1 MSLAGRHILSIDQFN
16 RSELERILEVA
27 HTLEP
32 VARRQYRCDALD
44 GAVMANLFFEA
55 STRTRLSFHT
65 AFSRLGGRV
74 CDTTGFTFSSLSKG
88 ESLEDTARVIS
99 GYADAIVMRHPETGS
114 VAQFAKGI
122 RVPVINAGDGTGEH
136 PSQALLDYYTID
148 SEFRRLGKTID
159 GMTIALVGDLKHGRT
174 IHSLCRLLRLFRNI
188 TFHFIAPPALAA
200 PQELLDSLKAAGHHV
215 REFDSISSGLPGAG
229 VIYATR
235 IQRERIEGGE
245 EMEGYSEDYRINR
258 TAIENYA
265 AKDVVIMHP
274 LPRDGRPGAFDL
286 ATDLDDLPN
295 LAIFRQ
301 ADNGVTMRMAIF
313 AMVLDVHEN
322 IDRHFHKRHGY
333 RPRRYSDHDADF
345 YQLD

>member
-16 RSELERILEVA
+16 RSELEKMLEVA

-55 STRTRLSFHT
+55 STRTRISFHT

-99 GYADAIVMRHPETGS
+99 GYAD
-114 VAQFAKGI
+114 
-122 RVPVINAGDGTGEH
+122 TGEH

-148 SEFRRLGKTID
+148 SEFRRLGKSID

-215 REFDSISSGLPGAG
+215 REFASISSGLPGAD

-258 TAIENYA
+258 VAIENHG
-265 AKDVVIMHP
+265 AKDVIIMHP
-274 LPRDGRPGAFDL
+274 LPRDSRPGAFDL

-333 RPRRYSDHDADF
+333 RPRRYSDLDADF
-345 YQLD
+345 YQLG